1 MKIKSDK
8 RQLTE
13 GSNVENSI
21 TTVFRIF
28 VLGKILFAASGEERR
43 KVVNLKL
50 DLDGRKYLALS

>member
-28 VLGKILFAASGEERR
+28 VFGKVQDYLLPVGKRGGGGGSPEAE
-43 KVVNLKL
+43 
-50 DLDGRKYLALS
+50 KY